1 MRIGFHLVRGCPLN
15 CVCLVENEALSSL
28 TLRIV
33 KMTLHK
39 HGGTTRRKSVRKRIP
54 KHLKKKVSAK
64 IHKLKHEGK
73 SQDQAIAQGIN
84 QTLNES
90 KKRK

>member
-1 MRIGFHLVRGCPLN
+1 MRGLLKWILPRATRLCKGDV
-15 CVCLVENEALSSL
+15 
-28 TLRIV
+28 
-33 KMTLHK
+33 MTLHK
-39 HGGTTRRKSVRKRIP
+39 HGGTTRRKSVRKKVP
-54 KHLKKKVSAK
+54 KHLRKKVSAK

-84 QTLNES
+84 QTLSES